1 MNIPVANVIVGFNK
15 DVMNSLFAE
24 GATYKNLMKGLSEEE
39 DALLFDNESNP
50 SFISFEHTGNM
61 GDGWK
66 MKLVL
71 IDPKG
76 DLERRLFSD
85 KLLPAIAGSAYT
97 DSSEEGTLASK
108 VTKDMASS
116 QSLYNDKYFSELK
129 EEFSKHIGINTF
141 YIAYGTGNNL
151 ALWSGPHRC
160 VLTGAH
166 IEVKG
171 PRKITLT
178 FAPTATDLNFRRRRG
193 DFNEQ
198 VNLNL
203 AGLTLRHVGESNL
216 INFSSGHG
224 IYDPLNHLE
233 LDLYKDAVQN
243 SREEGA
249 STLESFNLRT
259 LGSLDFHSLVVDTI
273 RSYVQ
278 HATNNPNVIVLLPD
292 LNIVCREKISNI
304 LKYGPYP
311 DNRSSGFVER
321 PESPLS
327 QYQLAGE
334 YEYVIQ
340 ILLED
345 FGLRLG
351 SPSSEIPTD
360 KPVFFAERPLERPL
374 TANFIERP
382 EPTFHSLPS
391 REEVELARLERFA
404 GLPHE
409 RPPKLPRAIPSAK
422 VNKYTSKEKAP
433 SAEDRRKKY
442 YEEGK
447 FYGILESSTHDRRIP
462 DHNEVLSKVFNAI
475 SKNSKGAYNFRLAI
489 VNETNT
495 KLLDYWT
502 KGDGT
507 INPSKFSTFGGYSKF
522 NEAKEAVIVGDVAMI
537 DNYLFGSLDL
547 APSYKSINKLRA
559 QKSLAESD
567 LEKTNLPTEFTSLL
581 QADIN
586 ETQLSLDKIV
596 QKIPLHPLDKI
607 IVGDV
612 RYNKTVRDI
621 VFPRREQ
628 LVGAFGDITELPDEF
643 AYSDNLFSDEKKE
656 YIKNEAI
663 PVFRFNIQ
671 NPNVLSLNLTKSNI
685 YLDQL
690 RIGFSKGVTRKSSA
704 VVEGVLPL
712 GKGSLPIT
720 TRAAAIA
727 YLKLNEFPKDRQKLI
742 QDLMTR
748 LSPELSAE
756 VGAEKEADFIAMIL
770 DKLKDQTYKGYIEI
784 DQVLPGNPNGIMAD
798 LMEDMYRKTYTVTM
812 KTLPT
817 FHLSNIVTHIGQP
830 CILLAQDANITQS
843 RKVEKTLMNTFYSGL
858 YGIYGFKHTITS
870 RSSQSEFRLV
880 KIPTKG
886 VSDEK

>member
-76 DLERRLFSD
+76 ELERRLFSD

-278 HATNNPNVIVLLPD
+278 HDTNNPNVIVLLPD
-292 LNIVCREKISNI
+292 LNIVCREKISTVLRAAKGDTFLLN
-304 LKYGPYP
+304 
-311 DNRSSGFVER
+311 D
-321 PESPLS
+321 
-327 QYQLAGE
+327 QYEAYRE
-334 YEYVIQ
+334 YIAKT
-340 ILLED
+340 LLED
-345 FGLRLG
+345 FGMSLYASPPPQLP
-351 SPSSEIPTD
+351 SPSITPPL
-360 KPVFFAERPLERPL
+360 KKVF
-374 TANFIERP
+374 
-382 EPTFHSLPS
+382 
-391 REEVELARLERFA
+391 
-404 GLPHE
+404 
-409 RPPKLPRAIPSAK
+409 KLPESFTNPLGIPQPIDPDAFENTEELFSISVTHADLQPDQDGSLGRRLPTIPQAA

-447 FYGILESSTHDRRIP
+447 FYGILESSTHDRLIP

-522 NEAKEAVIVGDVAMI
+522 NEAKEAVIVGDVVMI

-547 APSYKSINKLRA
+547 APAYKSINKLRA

-586 ETQLSLDKIV
+586 ETQLSIV
-596 QKIPLHPLDKI
+596 EKIPLHPLDKI

-621 VFPRREQ
+621 VFPKKEQ
-628 LVGAFGDITELPDEF
+628 LVGSFGDITELPDEF
-643 AYSDNLFSDEKKE
+643 AYSDNLFSDEEKE
-656 YIKNEAI
+656 YIKNEAT
-663 PVFRFNIQ
+663 PVFRFNTQ

-748 LSPELSAE
+748 LSSELSAE